1 MEHMQDEIMTELR
14 AMLEQIYVA
23 QSSALRA
30 QLEHVIQAVQQ
41 RLNEEQKEERAS

>member
-1 MEHMQDEIMTELR
+1 MQDEIMTELR

-30 QLEHVIQAVQQ
+30 QLEHVIQVVQQ
-41 RLNEEQKEERAS
+41 RLTEAQKEERAS

>member
-1 MEHMQDEIMTELR
+1 MHDEIMTELR

-30 QLEHVIQAVQQ
+30 QLEHVMQVVQQ
-41 RLNEEQKEERAS
+41 RLNDAQKEERAS